1 MKTEKS
7 ELNNTGDM
15 RRRQAEDALSKYSD
29 LYDFAPIGLFTI
41 DMQGLI
47 QEVNLLG
54 ASLLG
59 VERRNLMNRLFSS
72 LLRPRTALLLMNS
85 ANRRSR
91 PPPSKRAI

>member
-1 MKTEKS
+1 M
-7 ELNNTGDM
+7 NNTGDM

-29 LYDFAPIGLFTI
+29 QYDFAPIGLFTI

-59 VERRNLMNRLFSS
+59 VKRRNLMNRPFQQFVAPKDLPSFDEFGK
-72 LLRPRTALLLMNS
+72 S
-85 ANRRSR
+85 AF
-91 PPPSKRAI
+91 